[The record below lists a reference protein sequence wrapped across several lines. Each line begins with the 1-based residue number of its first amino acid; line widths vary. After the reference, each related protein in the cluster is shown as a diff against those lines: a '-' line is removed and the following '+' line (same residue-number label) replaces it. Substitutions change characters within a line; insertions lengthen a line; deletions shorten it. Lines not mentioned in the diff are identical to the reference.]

1 MGARRA
7 APLMTLTVEE
17 AAALLRIGRTKA
29 YDMTREW
36 RATGGKSGLPVLD
49 CSNVLRVP
57 VYPLSEM
64 LGVDVT
70 ELLAMVRAGA
80 SIAEPAPTPEPAQAP
95 APVPSPTPA
104 AKPTRAARNRATATN
119 QLDLFEQRPAS

>member
-1 MGARRA
+1 
-7 APLMTLTVEE
+7 MTLTVDE

-57 VYPLSEM
+57 VSPLAEM
-64 LGVDVT
+64 LGVEVT
-70 ELLAMVRAGA
+70 ELLSMVRAGA
-80 SIAEPAPTPEPAQAP
+80 SITEPSPTPEPAQPP
-95 APVPSPTPA
+95 APMPSAPRSP
-104 AKPTRAARNRATATN
+104 KPTRVGRNRATASN